1 MRLLGQ
7 KIILRQMSVLCQI
20 GIHAHELN
28 KPQRVMVDVTLGLA
42 ASVRAENDDIVTT
55 VDYDQVWNG
64 VHRLTQA
71 RDYNLQETLCA
82 AIAEMCLALD
92 GVAGVWV
99 RTGKPDIYPDCET
112 IAYEVHAVADA

>member
-42 ASVRAENDDIVTT
+42 ASVRAEVAK
-55 VDYDQVWNG
+55 
-64 VHRLTQA
+64 L
-71 RDYNLQETLCA
+71 A
-82 AIAEMCLALD
+82 AEP
-92 GVAGVWV
+92 VAS
-99 RTGKPDIYPDCET
+99 RR
-112 IAYEVHAVADA
+112 ADESL

>member
-42 ASVRAENDDIVTT
+42 ASVRAEPLPSTRSKAT
-55 VDYDQVWNG
+55 G
-64 VHRLTQA
+64 
-71 RDYNLQETLCA
+71 
-82 AIAEMCLALD
+82 
-92 GVAGVWV
+92 
-99 RTGKPDIYPDCET
+99 RTPLLRSLSS
-112 IAYEVHAVADA
+112 